1 MSLSGDGATREST
14 PMILPIGPEPARDH
28 AQLSRDRLAADAKPS
43 HECRFPAQHQP
54 TLGEWRLLP
63 PSLPVPLLIQRAGV
77 RGSNVPSGLRKR
89 EPIVMKQWLRAKA
102 SGC

>member
-1 MSLSGDGATREST
+1 LLAWCQASGD
-14 PMILPIGPEPARDH
+14 
-28 AQLSRDRLAADAKPS
+28 RLTADAKPS
-43 HECRFPAQHQP
+43 HVCRFPAQHQP
-54 TLGEWRLLP
+54 ALGACRLEP